1 MTATECFLI
10 RILSDHLCSRRSAS
24 APIDETELR
33 NLASAHQING
43 IVYDQCKDFLS
54 PSVSVELD
62 RRGAAEIRAYMSRVK
77 LFEDVAAAFS
87 DNGIP
92 FLYREG
98 PRPGGAV
105 SETAP
110 AHDGG
115 LRSCGA

>member
-10 RILSDHLCSRRSAS
+10 RILSDHLASRRSAS
-24 APIDETELR
+24 APIDETELM

-54 PSVSVELD
+54 ASASAELD

-87 DNGIP
+87 EAGIP
-92 FLYREG
+92 FYTVKGLDVAALY
-98 PRPGGAV
+98 PRPQF
-105 SETAP
+105 
-110 AHDGG
+110 
-115 LRSCGA
+115 RR